1 MTKNMIG
8 HAGAALAGLVGLAF
22 AGYAPA
28 QSYPQKSVR
37 VVVPYPPGGGTD
49 ILARPIAQRITE
61 RLGQSFLVDN
71 RGGATGMIGTDI
83 VAKAPP
89 DGYTVLLSASPEIV
103 VNQSLFKTMQY
114 DAVRDLRPVT
124 QVAITPVIIVT
135 IPSLPAKT
143 MKDVIALGRTHR
155 GHLTYATSGHGSPH
169 HMVGELL
176 RLKTGVELVQVPYKG
191 GGPQVIDTL
200 GGHVAISIF
209 TLPVVTPYVKSG
221 KLRGIA
227 VTVPNRSPAV
237 PDIPTMTESG
247 FPGFDVSQWFA
258 VFVPQGTPAE
268 IVRILHA
275 EVTEA
280 LKVPEIRSR
289 QLEQGYEPVGS
300 MPEAFAQYVKDEIA
314 KYAKLIK
321 DTGIK
326 LEGQ

>member
-1 MTKNMIG
+1 MTG
-8 HAGAALAGLVGLAF
+8 YAGTALAALVALALAGSA
-22 AGYAPA
+22 AA

-37 VVVPYPPGGGTD
+37 VVVPYPPGGGAD
-49 ILARPIAQRITE
+49 ILGRPIAQRLTE
-61 RLGQSFLVDN
+61 RLGQSFLIDN

-83 VAKAPP
+83 VVKAPP

-114 DAVRDLRPVT
+114 DAVRDLRAVT

-143 MKDVIALGRTHR
+143 MKEVIALGRSHR
-155 GHLTYATSGHGSPH
+155 GQLTYATSGHGSPH

-176 RLKTGVELVQVPYKG
+176 RLKTGVDLIHVTYKG
-191 GGPQVIDTL
+191 GGPQLIDTL
-200 GGHVAISIF
+200 GGHVAISMF
-209 TLPVVTPYVKSG
+209 TLPVVTYHVKSG

-237 PDIPTMTESG
+237 PDVPTMDESG

-280 LKVPEIRSR
+280 LKVKEIRSR
-289 QLEQGYEPVGS
+289 QLEQGYEQVGS
-300 MPEAFAQYVKDEIA
+300 TPDAFAQYIKDEIA
-314 KYAKLIK
+314 KYAKLIA

-326 LEGQ
+326 LEQ

>member
-1 MTKNMIG
+1 MRNTMIG
-8 HAGAALAGLVGLAF
+8 YAGAALAGLAGLAL
-22 AGYAPA
+22 AGGAAA

-49 ILARPIAQRITE
+49 ILGRPIAQRLTE
-61 RLGQSFLVDN
+61 RLGQSFVIDN

-103 VNQSLFKTMQY
+103 ANQSLFKTMQY

-143 MKDVIALGRTHR
+143 MKEVIALGRAYR
-155 GHLTYATSGHGSPH
+155 GQLTYATSGHGSPH
-169 HMVGELL
+169 NIVGELL
-176 RLKTGVELVQVPYKG
+176 RLQTGVQLIHVPYKG

-200 GGHVAISIF
+200 GGHVAISMF
-209 TLPVVTPYVKSG
+209 TLPVVTAHVKSG

-237 PDIPTMTESG
+237 PQVPTMAESG

-258 VFVPQGTPAE
+258 VFVPQGTSAE
-268 IVRILHA
+268 IVRILHT

-280 LKVPEIRSR
+280 LKVPEIRAR

-300 MPEAFAQYVKDEIA
+300 TPDAFAQYVKAEIA

-321 DTGIK
+321 DTGIRI
-326 LEGQ
+326 EQ

>member
-1 MTKNMIG
+1 MIG
-8 HAGAALAGLVGLAF
+8 YAGAALAGLAGLAL
-22 AGYAPA
+22 AGGAAA

-61 RLGQSFLVDN
+61 RLGQSFVIDN

-103 VNQSLFKTMQY
+103 ANQSLFKTMQY

-143 MKDVIALGRTHR
+143 MKDVIALGRKHP
-155 GHLTYATSGHGSPH
+155 GQLTYATSGLGSPH
-169 HMVGELL
+169 QIVGELL
-176 RLKTGVELVQVPYKG
+176 RLNTGIQLIHVPYKG

-200 GGHVAISIF
+200 GGHVVISIF
-209 TLPVVTPYVKSG
+209 TLPVVTPHVKSG

-227 VTVPNRSPAV
+227 LTVPNRSSTV
-237 PDIPTMTESG
+237 PDIPTMAESG

-275 EVTEA
+275 EVIEA
-280 LKVPEIRSR
+280 LKVPEIRAR
-289 QLEQGYEPVGS
+289 QIEQGYEPVGS
-300 MPEAFAQYVKDEIA
+300 TPDAFAQYIKGEIA
-314 KYAKLIK
+314 KYGKLIK

-326 LEGQ
+326 IEQ

>member
-1 MTKNMIG
+1 MTNPMMR
-8 HAGAALAGLVGLAF
+8 HSRAALAILAALAL
-22 AGYAPA
+22 AGGAAA
-28 QSYPQKSVR
+28 QSYPVKAVR

-61 RLGQSFLVDN
+61 RLGQSFVIEN

-103 VNQSLFKTMQY
+103 ANQWLFKTMQY

-143 MKDVIALGRTHR
+143 MKEVVALGRAHR
-155 GHLTYATSGHGSPH
+155 GQLSYGSSGHGSPH
-169 HMVGELL
+169 NIVGELL
-176 RLKTGVELVQVPYKG
+176 RLKTGVEFIHVPYKG

-200 GGHVAISIF
+200 GGHVVISMF
-209 TLPVVTPYVKSG
+209 TLPVVTPHVKSG

-258 VFVPQGTPAE
+258 VFVPAGTPAE

-280 LKVPEIRSR
+280 LKVPEIRGR

-300 MPEAFAQYVKDEIA
+300 TPDAFAQYVKDEIA
-314 KYAKLIK
+314 KYGKLIK

-326 LEGQ
+326 IEQ